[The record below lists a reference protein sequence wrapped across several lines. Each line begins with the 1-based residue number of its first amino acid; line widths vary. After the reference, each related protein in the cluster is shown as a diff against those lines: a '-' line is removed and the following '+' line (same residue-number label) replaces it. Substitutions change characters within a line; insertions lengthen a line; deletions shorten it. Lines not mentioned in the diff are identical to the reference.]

1 MQKTFS
7 RCPLFYSDYEQPVT
21 NYTQLEAI
29 MSERSFTSHAAA
41 KAAQEAA
48 RALSEVVAG
57 VAWMDASAKPA
68 AIMKNWERRRV
79 AALQAAALTGPIRT
93 EAVHEGWESQRPAV
107 QAAVEAAQAAV
118 HGMWGA
124 PTGAAAIAANAEF
137 QRWAQQPGFDW
148 AAEMRAMELRALERE
163 AAEGWA
169 SKRWA
174 AKRRDDERRAAEVR
188 AQELIAMQ
196 ARVAAECR
204 NEAEVVLNEYRARL
218 IAVEAP
224 VVEKTPVVG
233 KE

>member
-41 KAAQEAA
+41 TAAQEAA

-93 EAVHEGWESQRPAV
+93 EAVHEGWESQKPAV

-118 HGMWGA
+118 HAMWGA
-124 PTGAAAIAANAEF
+124 PTNAAAIAANAEF

-148 AAEMRAMELRALERE
+148 AAEMRAAELRAYERWVAERWVSE
-163 AAEGWA
+163 AA
-169 SKRWA
+169 
-174 AKRRDDERRAAEVR
+174 
-188 AQELIAMQ
+188 
-196 ARVAAECR
+196 
-204 NEAEVVLNEYRARL
+204 LNEYRARQV
-218 IAVEAP
+218 AA
-224 VVEKTPVVG
+224 KAPVVG